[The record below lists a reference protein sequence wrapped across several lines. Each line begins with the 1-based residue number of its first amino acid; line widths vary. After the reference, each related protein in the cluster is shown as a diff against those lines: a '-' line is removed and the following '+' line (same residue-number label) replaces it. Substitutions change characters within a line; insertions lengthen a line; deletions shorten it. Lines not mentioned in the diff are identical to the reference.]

1 VPTTNPLM
9 ESGQATIGADGKA
22 TVRLQ
27 PLRAHETWRI
37 RRIQVQSTSTIL
49 VPTCRIYKGAVAAN
63 LQVDGTQRGT
73 MDHSDT
79 DLPLLNGEAFIAV
92 WESGDVGALCVVT
105 IEGERSR

>member
-1 VPTTNPLM
+1 VPNNPLT

-37 RRIQVQSTSTIL
+37 RRIQIQSSSTVL
-49 VPTCRIYKGAVAAN
+49 VPTCRIYKGAIAAN
-63 LQVDGTQRGT
+63 CQVDGSRSGT

-79 DLPLLNGEAFIAV
+79 DLLLQTGEAFIAV
-92 WESGDVGALCVVT
+92 WENGDIGAQCVVT
-105 IEGERSR
+105 IEGEKTR